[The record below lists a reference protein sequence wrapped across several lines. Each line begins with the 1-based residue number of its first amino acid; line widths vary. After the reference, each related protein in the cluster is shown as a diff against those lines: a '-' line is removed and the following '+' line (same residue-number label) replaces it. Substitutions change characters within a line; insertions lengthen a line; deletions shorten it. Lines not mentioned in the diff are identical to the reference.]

1 MRILKVCQTY
11 YPYLA
16 KGGQPTKVRGIARAL
31 GLLGHGVTV
40 LTAHLGP
47 LTGERRLQAVK
58 PDRWGWRTESGG
70 IETVYLRTR
79 LRYRTLTLNPSVT
92 SFCRERLREFDIV
105 HVYGLY
111 DLLGPAVAWFC
122 RRWKVPYVVEPL
134 GMTRPIDRS
143 FWLKGVWKKF
153 LGRDYLRSAA
163 TLIATSRQEREE
175 LVGEGFPSEKIL
187 VRYNGVDGEEFSKL
201 PARGGFRKS
210 AGIPDDQPMILFLG
224 RLVPRKGA
232 DFLIDALPQMAD
244 GKARL
249 VIAGPE
255 GENGYL
261 EFLKKRACTLK
272 IEHRV
277 LFAGPLYEESKKAAL
292 VDADVFVLA
301 SRYENFGNS
310 AAEAVACGTPVVV
323 SDRCGIAELV
333 DRRAGLVTGYD
344 ARAVAQALNELLGN
358 ASLHARLKAGCAG
371 VARQIRW
378 DGLAETMQRC
388 YADARENV
396 LRQTSV

>member
-40 LTAHLGP
+40 LTAYLGP

-58 PDRWGWRTESGG
+58 PDQWGWRTESGG

-79 LRYRTLTLNPSVT
+79 LRYRTLTLNPNVT
-92 SFCRERLREFDIV
+92 SFCRNRLREFDIV

-111 DLLGPAVAWFC
+111 DLLGPAVAWYC

-232 DFLIDALPQMAD
+232 DFLIDALPQIAD

-249 VIAGPE
+249 VLQVRRVRTDTWSFSRRGPARSKL
-255 GENGYL
+255 NTVC
-261 EFLKKRACTLK
+261 FLPDHSTRNRRKRRWSTRMFSSWPPAMRISVIRRRKRL
-272 IEHRV
+272 
-277 LFAGPLYEESKKAAL
+277 LAAL
-292 VDADVFVLA
+292 RWWSPTV
-301 SRYENFGNS
+301 
-310 AAEAVACGTPVVV
+310 AALP
-323 SDRCGIAELV
+323 SSS
-333 DRRAGLVTGYD
+333 TG
-344 ARAVAQALNELLGN
+344 VP
-358 ASLHARLKAGCAG
+358 ASLPA
-371 VARQIRW
+371 
-378 DGLAETMQRC
+378 TT
-388 YADARENV
+388 REPWHKP
-396 LRQTSV
+396 

>member
-1 MRILKVCQTY
+1 
-11 YPYLA
+11 
-16 KGGQPTKVRGIARAL
+16 
-31 GLLGHGVTV
+31 
-40 LTAHLGP
+40 
-47 LTGERRLQAVK
+47 
-58 PDRWGWRTESGG
+58 
-70 IETVYLRTR
+70 
-79 LRYRTLTLNPSVT
+79 
-92 SFCRERLREFDIV
+92 
-105 HVYGLY
+105 
-111 DLLGPAVAWFC
+111 
-122 RRWKVPYVVEPL
+122 
-134 GMTRPIDRS
+134 
-143 FWLKGVWKKF
+143 
-153 LGRDYLRSAA
+153 
-163 TLIATSRQEREE
+163 
-175 LVGEGFPSEKIL
+175 
-187 VRYNGVDGEEFSKL
+187 
-201 PARGGFRKS
+201 
-210 AGIPDDQPMILFLG
+210 
-224 RLVPRKGA
+224 
-232 DFLIDALPQMAD
+232 
-244 GKARL
+244 
-249 VIAGPE
+249 
-255 GENGYL
+255 
-261 EFLKKRACTLK
+261 
-272 IEHRV
+272 V